1 MTTPRES
8 TSRISTTSA
17 ISTPNKPIQEKTE
30 AFENIETIPIVDE
43 SIPLK
48 KSIPKQFGKSKLT
61 DDEKYT
67 IRNMIHV
74 HHECED
80 SVNNTANYIMSY
92 LVESRQFMNDIKE
105 NE

>member
-1 MTTPRES
+1 MKWKLQEYTNQIADYIDDEYEGAS
-8 TSRISTTSA
+8 TKLGS
-17 ISTPNKPIQEKTE
+17 
-30 AFENIETIPIVDE
+30 
-43 SIPLK
+43 
-48 KSIPKQFGKSKLT
+48 LT

-92 LVESRQFMNDIKE
+92 LVESRQFMNDLTE
-105 NE
+105 GESNG

>member
-1 MTTPRES
+1 MNWTIHEYTNRIADYIDAEYDGAS
-8 TSRISTTSA
+8 T
-17 ISTPNKPIQEKTE
+17 K
-30 AFENIETIPIVDE
+30 
-43 SIPLK
+43 L
-48 KSIPKQFGKSKLT
+48 GMLT

-67 IRNMIHV
+67 IRNMIHL

-92 LVESRQFMNDIKE
+92 LVESRQFMKDIKE